1 MKEVKHFPFRFTT
14 RSAERFETRPDRCE
28 ARPGAVA
35 QRAVIRDDDAMATP
49 DNHFRVSLPEPIE
62 GAPDSLVR
70 QTVSLETADHPGLRF
85 HWRYT
90 IKNGSQVEGPHGFT
104 IEPSRDAPPDN
115 WQTLNATAIRELP
128 LSKLER
134 TARQALGLPMLN
146 PDAAQSGTW
155 LRAVPPQDIPGLA
168 RDTVRGRH
176 PEVDPDEGPAAARR
190 WNRLIRLAEVWLEY
204 QAAEAAGDRAPT
216 NTIAEAR
223 NVAPATVRGWLHHAR
238 REGLDTSPADFWA
251 GKDQPEA

>member
-14 RSAERFETRPDRCE
+14 RSAERFETIPDRCE
-28 ARPGAVA
+28 ARSGAVA
-35 QRAVIRDDDAMATP
+35 QRPGIRDDGAMATP
-49 DNHFRVSLPEPIE
+49 SNHFRVSLPEPIE
-62 GAPDSLVR
+62 GAPDLSEVV
-70 QTVSLETADHPGLRF
+70 VSLESADHPGMRF
-85 HWRYT
+85 HWHYT
-90 IKNGSQVEGPHGFT
+90 IKAGGGVEGPHGFR
-104 IEPSRDAPPDN
+104 IDPSRDAPPAT
-115 WQTLNATAIRELP
+115 WQTLSATAIRELP

-134 TARQALGLPMLN
+134 AARQALGFPMLN

-155 LRAVPPQDIPGLA
+155 LRAVPAEDIPGLA
-168 RDTVRGRH
+168 RDTVRERH
-176 PEVDPDEGPAAARR
+176 PEVNPDEGPAAVRR

-204 QAAEAAGDRAPT
+204 QAAEAAGDKAPT

-251 GKDQPEA
+251 GKEQPES